1 MIVLKLDKPLNCQYI
16 ADIMKSLVHEIP
28 EDDRHNSNEYVIVM
42 NITKPTEYLE
52 ISKITHEDIEK

>member
-1 MIVLKLDKPLNCQYI
+1 
-16 ADIMKSLVHEIP
+16 MKSLVHEIP